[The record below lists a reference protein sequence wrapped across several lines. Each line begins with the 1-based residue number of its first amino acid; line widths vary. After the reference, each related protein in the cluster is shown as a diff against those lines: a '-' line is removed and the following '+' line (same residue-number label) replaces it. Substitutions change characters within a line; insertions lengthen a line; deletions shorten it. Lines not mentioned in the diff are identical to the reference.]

1 MKKQIIIEGDEND
14 GDYNTE
20 IIDITDEKLNKI
32 LYEANE
38 LPGLEHPAFTLRT
51 LYKALKEAIKENPD
65 QNWERYGEY
74 GYKFEFEFE
83 DNFVPTMKLLLK
95 HLGCKGIESIVWT
108 QDEGIT
114 PGDYLYINDILG
126 VPSCHT
132 IHSIRLVE
140 TRELEF

>member
-1 MKKQIIIEGDEND
+1 MMKKQIIIEGDEND

-38 LPGLEHPAFTLRT
+38 LPGLEHPAFTLRS

-74 GYKFEFEFE
+74 SYKFEFEE
-83 DNFVPTMKLLLK
+83 NFVPTMKLLLK
-95 HLGCKGIESIVWT
+95 HLGCKGIENIVWT